1 MDVSGHVT
9 EFRRWRDASCDQKQQ
24 IAHEQALSLVEGV
37 SHLAYQ
43 AQRDRLL
50 EVITDKGKIVGYCTY
65 DDLEAITEWSAA
77 LSAAMFEIANGRP
90 AHTMDELERGS
101 ARRVFDQGDFV
112 PGFDE

>member
-9 EFRRWRDASCDQKQQ
+9 EFRRWRDAPFDQKQQ
-24 IAHEQALSLVEGV
+24 IAHEQALSLVEAV

-65 DDLEAITEWSAA
+65 DDLEAITEWSAV

-101 ARRVFDQGDFV
+101 AHRDLDQGDFV
-112 PGFDE
+112 PGFDD